1 MAQLQY
7 FFEDLS
13 ALSAEDV
20 ARKGCAHV
28 LPRFKKCQL
37 GASGPGGH
45 VGMLAVHSGEHMG
58 YYPERQ
64 IWRKR
69 GPGVW
74 VGMWRELP
82 KPTPAELATADPL
95 PGHEVTL
102 RDGQR
107 WVAPMA
113 REWDAVAESS
123 RVRVPAAF
131 DLNDDGQW
139 VRGEVEQPYQRLWDI
154 ASKRWETIGDPSAS
168 LLLTDATDMAV
179 ECLSV
184 NYRLGRVEAALLG
197 LFDDQGRAALE
208 VLDAAVD
215 LPTIRAWMQ
224 KKTDRPDDASSTSDG
239 EAA

>member
-7 FFEDLS
+7 FFEDLA
-13 ALSAEDV
+13 ALSPADV
-20 ARKGCAHV
+20 ARLGCAHV
-28 LPRFKKCQL
+28 LPRFKKCNL

-45 VGMLAVHSGEHMG
+45 VGMLATYGGEEIG
-58 YYPERQ
+58 YYPDKQ

-82 KPTPAELATADPL
+82 RPTLAELATDAQL
-95 PGHEVTL
+95 PGHEVVL

-113 REWDAVAESS
+113 REWDDSAESS

-131 DLNDDGQW
+131 DLDDDGRW
-139 VRGEVEQPYQRLWDI
+139 VRGEVEERYRRLWEI
-154 ASKRWETIGDPSAS
+154 ASKRWDSIGDEAAA
-168 LLLTDATDMAV
+168 LLVTDATDMAV
-179 ECLSV
+179 ECLAV
-184 NYRLGRVEAALLG
+184 NYRIGRVEAALLG
-197 LFDDQGRAALE
+197 LFDDQGRAAIE

-215 LPTIRAWMQ
+215 LPTIRRWMQ
-224 KKTDRPDDASSTSDG
+224 KKTDRLDGASNTSDG
-239 EAA
+239 AAV